1 MQSKRQLGKYLHSMD
16 NLNIEKLDEDFSNFR
31 FLGIGK
37 ETEAQKKRR
46 ERLKKKISDAGKNIK
61 EGIKDAG
68 KNIKEK
74 LDGGKGVHA
83 FNKVS
88 PTFIALR
95 GSLLSMINL
104 NLFGIA
110 TNLYQIK
117 SDSNQKYWND
127 ILQKFWMWGGDK
139 EKFSKSVEKG
149 NIKKQLAKDVIDK
162 ISAKKYGFNSY
173 NYADGKGAENA
184 GIALKVIAGVGAATA
199 TALTF
204 IPQTTAIAPFV
215 GVGSAGLG
223 AMSPI
228 FDAYAKSK
236 GVSQVEIDK
245 SDEISPT
252 ITDEQ
257 LKKIAEDIKDKV
269 TPYVDENNES
279 DNQIDNDKILGMS
292 KGLAIGLGI
301 AVLAIGG
308 FIVYKKFIAKK

>member
-37 ETEAQKKRR
+37 ESEAQKKRR
-46 ERLKKKISDAGKNIK
+46 EKLKKKISDAGKNIK

-68 KNIKEK
+68 KNVKEK

-83 FNKVS
+83 FNKVN
-88 PTFIALR
+88 PPFVALR
-95 GSLLSMINL
+95 GSLLAMINL

-110 TNLYQIK
+110 TNFYQIK

-139 EKFSKSVEKG
+139 DKFSKAVEKG
-149 NIKKQLAKDVIDK
+149 KNKKQLAKDIIDK
-162 ISAKKYGFNSY
+162 LSAKKYGFDSY

-184 GIALKVIAGVGAATA
+184 GIALSVIAGLGGATA
-199 TALTF
+199 VVLATNPATVE
-204 IPQTTAIAPFV
+204 IAPFV
-215 GVGSAGLG
+215 GAGSAGLG
-223 AMSPI
+223 AMTPI
-228 FDAYAKSK
+228 FKAFAKSK
-236 GVSQVEIDK
+236 GASDK
-245 SDEISPT
+245 ELNKAEEISPT
-252 ITDEQ
+252 VTDEQ
-257 LKKIAEDIKDKV
+257 LKKIAENIKDKV

-279 DNQIDNDKILGMS
+279 DTEIDDDKILGMP

-301 AVLAIGG
+301 AVLAIGV
-308 FIVYKKFIAKK
+308 FVVYKKFISKK